1 MATETTVPAPA
12 QSQEAQESTR
22 EETRAD
28 EVYVL
33 PPVDIYEDEQGS
45 LIVLADL
52 PGVEP
57 SALDIRVERGILTLQ
72 GRAKHMAPGEPI
84 YREFEL
90 TGFFRQFRLPE
101 NIDDEAVEAE
111 LKHGVLRLYL
121 RRAESAQ
128 PRRIEVRAA

>member
-1 MATETTVPAPA
+1 MATETTVPAPT
-12 QSQEAQESTR
+12 QSQEGTR
-22 EETRAD
+22 EETRAE

-33 PPVDIYEDEQGS
+33 PPVDIYEDEEGN
-45 LIVLADL
+45 LIVFADL

-57 SALDIRVERGILTLQ
+57 SELDVRVERGNLTLQ
-72 GRAKHMAPGEPI
+72 GKAKHMAPGEPI

-111 LKHGVLRLYL
+111 LKYGVLRLHL